1 MKYETR
7 TPQLKE
13 MTPSKEVVEDKEK
26 LKVFAR
32 HEYMRQC
39 QVVDRVGEMFSDCT
53 EEFEVACSGDL
64 IIIKVL

>member
-1 MKYETR
+1 
-7 TPQLKE
+7 